1 MRDYAKISPRLW
13 IGRTGKEI
21 RKLGPD
27 AQIVA
32 FYLLTGPHA
41 NLLGLYHLHVLYIVA
56 DTGLS
61 PENVTAAIA
70 NLSTTE
76 FCQYDHDAEM
86 VWVCEMARYQCVD
99 AGLDRINPADNR
111 DDEF

>member
-1 MRDYAKISPRLW
+1 MRDYAKISPRLS

-32 FYLLTGPHA
+32 FYLLTGPH
-41 NLLGLYHLHVLYIVA
+41 
-56 DTGLS
+56 
-61 PENVTAAIA
+61 A